1 MITTNG
7 KVFEFSDV
15 TSVVGFLLTWVT
27 VTMEEPMS
35 PPSPSAAQ
43 LRTTR
48 HTTNITFQTFV
59 TNIVPVISNRTVMAI
74 IIIMGIGVGNFN
86 MLASQLGTIH
96 TPIN

>member
-1 MITTNG
+1 MDGGI
-7 KVFEFSDV
+7 FECFV

-27 VTMEEPMS
+27 VTVEEPMVA
-35 PPSPSAAQ
+35 PSPSAAQ

-48 HTTNITFQTFV
+48 DNTRLTFQAFV
-59 TNIVPVISNRTVMAI
+59 TNIMPVISNRTVMAI

-96 TPIN
+96 NPCTPIK